1 MSFLRLRV
9 FLRIGLEK
17 KFGLSK
23 AQKIPQRTQDKVSV
37 IDKEDIYKLAIA
49 VIGAIESRLV
59 QKSFES
65 Y

>member
-1 MSFLRLRV
+1 MSSLRLRV

-23 AQKIPQRTQDKVSV
+23 AQKNPQKTQ
-37 IDKEDIYKLAIA
+37 DKEDIYKLEIA

-59 QKSFES
+59 QKSFKN